1 MAGKRNRKKLRVGM
15 IGAGGI
21 AGTHVG
27 YLVKFDDVEVVA
39 ACDIKKD
46 RLDLMKE
53 KFGIEGLYENWREM
67 LAAENLDAVS
77 VCTPN
82 YLHFEPTVDALKAG
96 CHVLCEKP
104 LAMNAKEGGR
114 MVDAA
119 KKAGKELVT
128 GFQWRFNSS
137 VQFIKRAYDAGHLGE
152 VIFAKVHAMRRRGIP
167 NWGVFGQK
175 ELQGG
180 GPLIDIG
187 VHAMEMCHYAMGSPK
202 PVAAS
207 GQIWTYMG
215 NKKSKTVSQWPGWDY
230 KKYTVEDLAVGMIRF
245 ENGAVMHVEA
255 MFAGH
260 IGKDQ
265 QKHGFELMGTK
276 GGATQNPPTLS
287 YDRDGTMLNVE
298 PHYVEKVDEFEIKMR
313 KFVDVALYGK
323 ASESTG
329 EDGLMVQKM
338 LDGIYRSAEEGKEVA
353 IV

>member
-1 MAGKRNRKKLRVGM
+1 MAKKSKKLRIGM
-15 IGAGGI
+15 IGVGGI
-21 AGTHVG
+21 GNVHVG
-27 YLVKFDDVEVVA
+27 YLVKFDDAEVVA
-39 ACDIKKD
+39 VCDIKKD
-46 RLDLMKE
+46 RLAEMKE
-53 KFGIEGLYENWREM
+53 KYGIERGYEDWHKM
-67 LAAENLDAVS
+67 LAAEDLDAVS

-82 YLHFEPTVDALKAG
+82 YLHCEPTVDALEAG
-96 CHVLCEKP
+96 CHVICEKP
-104 LAMNAKEGGR
+104 LAMNGKEGQR

-128 GFQWRFNSS
+128 GFQWRFTSS
-137 VQFIKRAYDAGHLGE
+137 VQFIKRAYDAGHLGD
-152 VIFAKVHAMRRRGIP
+152 VMFAKVHAMRRRGIP
-167 NWGVFGQK
+167 NWGVFGEK

-187 VHAMEMCHYAMGSPK
+187 VHAIEMTHYAMGSPR

-207 GQIWTYMG
+207 GQIWTYIG

-245 ENGAVMHVEA
+245 ENGAVMHVES

-276 GGATQNPPTLS
+276 GGATQDPPMLC
-287 YDRDGTMLNVE
+287 YDRDGTMVDVE
-298 PHYVEKVDEFEIKMR
+298 PGYLEKSDHFEIKMR

-323 ASESTG
+323 VNESTG

-338 LDGIYRSAEEGKEVA
+338 LDGIYRSAEKGKEVA